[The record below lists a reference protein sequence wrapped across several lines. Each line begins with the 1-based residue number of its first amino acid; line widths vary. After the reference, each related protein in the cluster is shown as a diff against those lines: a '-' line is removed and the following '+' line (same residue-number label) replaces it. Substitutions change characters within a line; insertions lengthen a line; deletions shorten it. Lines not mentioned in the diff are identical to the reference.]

1 LSSPL
6 AIQTLRAGYLLPAF
20 ALLAPDLV
28 VPDCLDLDFEEPD
41 FDLWVDFE
49 LGPDLLRERG
59 FALDPDFALLDLE
72 LLARYFELLDR
83 DLELLEPDL
92 ELREPDLEP
101 LEPDLEPLEP
111 DLELLEPDLE
121 LLEPDLEP
129 LEPAF
134 ELPPRELEL
143 PEPRRFSPDSESVVG
158 GSGGRA
164 AGSTCLV
171 RSVPVSSGG
180 GSL

>member
-1 LSSPL
+1 M
-6 AIQTLRAGYLLPAF
+6 
-20 ALLAPDLV
+20 

-49 LGPDLLRERG
+49 LGPDLLCERG
-59 FALDPDFALLDLE
+59 FALDPDFALPDLE
-72 LLARYFELLDR
+72 LLARDFELLDR

-92 ELREPDLEP
+92 EL

-111 DLELLEPDLE
+111 A
-121 LLEPDLEP
+121 LEP

-180 GSL
+180 GSF

>member
-6 AIQTLRAGYLLPAF
+6 AIQILRAGYLLPAF
-20 ALLAPDLV
+20 ALLAPELV
-28 VPDCLDLDFEEPD
+28 VPDRLDLDFVEPD
-41 FDLWVDFE
+41 FDLWVDLE

-59 FALDPDFALLDLE
+59 FALDPDFALPDLE
-72 LLARYFELLDR
+72 LLARDFELLAR

-92 ELREPDLEP
+92 RP

-111 DLELLEPDLE
+111 DLEPVERDL
-121 LLEPDLEP
+121 
-129 LEPAF
+129 

-143 PEPRRFSPDSESVVG
+143 SEPRRFSPESESVVG

-180 GSL
+180 GSV

>member
-1 LSSPL
+1 M
-6 AIQTLRAGYLLPAF
+6 
-20 ALLAPDLV
+20 

-41 FDLWVDFE
+41 FDRWVDFE

-72 LLARYFELLDR
+72 LLARAFELLDR
-83 DLELLEPDL
+83 DLELL
-92 ELREPDLEP
+92 EPDLEP

-111 DLELLEPDLE
+111 D
-121 LLEPDLEP
+121 
-129 LEPAF
+129 F

>member
-6 AIQTLRAGYLLPAF
+6 AIQILRAGYLLPAF
-20 ALLAPDLV
+20 ALLAPELV
-28 VPDCLDLDFEEPD
+28 VPDRLDLDFVEPD
-41 FDLWVDFE
+41 FDLWVDLE

-59 FALDPDFALLDLE
+59 FALDPDFALPDLE
-72 LLARYFELLDR
+72 LLARDFELLAR

-92 ELREPDLEP
+92 RP

-111 DLELLEPDLE
+111 DLEPVER
-121 LLEPDLEP
+121 DLEP
-129 LEPAF
+129 VERDL

-143 PEPRRFSPDSESVVG
+143 PEPRRFSPESESVVG

>member
-1 LSSPL
+1 M
-6 AIQTLRAGYLLPAF
+6 
-20 ALLAPDLV
+20 

-41 FDLWVDFE
+41 FDRWVDFE

-72 LLARYFELLDR
+72 LLARAFELLDR

-92 ELREPDLEP
+92 EPLESDLELLEPDLEP

-111 DLELLEPDLE
+111 D
-121 LLEPDLEP
+121 
-129 LEPAF
+129 F